1 MTSSETF
8 CLRWRLYAIIDAAAC
23 GGRDLAEVAAAAI
36 RGGADVLQLRHKG
49 ASARELVPIARRLMA
64 LAGAGGVPLLIND
77 RIDVAA
83 LTDASGVHLGQEDAP
98 VAEARRQLGPRCL
111 IGKSTHSLEQ
121 ALAAQKQGADYIGFG
136 PLFPTPTKPDARSV
150 GLEQIAEVTSR
161 VHLPV
166 VCIGGIDAE
175 TLPRVVSAGA
185 RCVAVVRAVC
195 DAEDPES
202 AARTL
207 KRTLT
212 QFVRTA
218 SPASL

>member
-1 MTSSETF
+1 MTSCSA
-8 CLRWRLYAIIDAAAC
+8 WRLYVIVDRATAGA
-23 GGRDLAEVAAAAI
+23 RDLSALLEAAL
-36 RGGADVLQLRHKG
+36 RGGADAIQLRDKQ
-49 ASARELVPIARRLMA
+49 ASATQLLRQAQRL
-64 LAGAGGVPLLIND
+64 LPLTRSAGVALLIND
-77 RIDVAA
+77 RVDIACAVGAD
-83 LTDASGVHLGQEDAP
+83 GVHLGQDDLP
-98 VAEARRQLGPRCL
+98 IRKARAILGPGRL
-111 IGKSTHSLEQ
+111 IGQSTHSLEQ

-185 RCVAVVRAVC
+185 RCIAVVRAVC
-195 DAEDPES
+195 DAEDPE
-202 AARTL
+202 AATRTL